1 MSISGIALELLVS
14 EDDRNK
20 SAGSIA
26 GSAASLSRLE
36 RETRPRII
44 ACCLEVNDVQVDNQ
58 LQVTPYP
65 VLLRFS
71 NPNGRSRT
79 VNGQTVSIPVL
90 QVGLV
95 KHDEYA
101 GIEFIRHFSV
111 SVLPVHIRVDGA
123 LLYQILPL
131 LVHAKIYGSGGN
143 SATTTKKRAVVLV
156 NGDSSCN
163 DVSRA
168 AHSHFL
174 LKDFNASLEV
184 PVKVLEAAQKD
195 GTTSAGPTSGPTTP
209 RMKTISR
216 RSSGQQQLIS
226 PRHQHTALAAEIQRY
241 TATKYGTLS
250 AIAVKDEQKKLYFE
264 EFHIDPIRATVS
276 FSFGDSAGAILDGH
290 SSSLSHAAALTDT
303 SSSRDSSVI
312 TVGPLR
318 LILNAIGTSLTKI
331 ANAPFQLKAIHIHNS
346 FVQPD
351 ALATRLASH
360 YQSEALRQAYV
371 ILGSVDVLGNPMIA
385 WKNLRSGFQDF
396 ISEPAHG
403 LSQRSPQAFAF
414 GVGRGSLSLVR
425 ASVYTFLDF
434 NTRILTAFSLG
445 LSEACLKLDDYTGYP
460 ATRHIFQGLVQG
472 VSGVVVAP
480 IHSFEVNGAR
490 GVLPGLVAGAFGVV
504 LKPLLGFSLATATT
518 AATLRDAVDP
528 NTKALLVRVR
538 PPRHIDLRTK
548 RLKVYSYVESLGEE
562 IVGKIR
568 GGRYRADGYL
578 GHVDLKATHQCFL
591 VTRKRILFLS
601 VKGLASAQTTKYE
614 VEWELLAEEV
624 VMVDCSRTP
633 SEQIVTIYYM
643 EDEFRAASGAG
654 HSARVANG
662 PNAVTTSRRRTPGVP
677 RGMFLQKHEVAL
689 PDTKVLFVRAMLQQQ
704 ERSLLTKM
712 NSYTKDGTPHHVSP
726 VSSLARTNSMDPSAT
741 WQPQHPYMPVEY
753 PIFRLPP
760 SLHQTRSFA
769 NLAPATP
776 HHYNQ
781 QQNHSS
787 NES

>member
-1 MSISGIALELLVS
+1 MIAR
-14 EDDRNK
+14 RN
-20 SAGSIA
+20 
-26 GSAASLSRLE
+26 
-36 RETRPRII
+36 
-44 ACCLEVNDVQVDNQ
+44 
-58 LQVTPYP
+58 
-65 VLLRFS
+65 
-71 NPNGRSRT
+71 
-79 VNGQTVSIPVL
+79 
-90 QVGLV
+90 
-95 KHDEYA
+95 
-101 GIEFIRHFSV
+101 
-111 SVLPVHIRVDGA
+111 
-123 LLYQILPL
+123 
-131 LVHAKIYGSGGN
+131 
-143 SATTTKKRAVVLV
+143 
-156 NGDSSCN
+156 
-163 DVSRA
+163 
-168 AHSHFL
+168 
-174 LKDFNASLEV
+174 
-184 PVKVLEAAQKD
+184 
-195 GTTSAGPTSGPTTP
+195 
-209 RMKTISR
+209 
-216 RSSGQQQLIS
+216 SGQQPLVS
-226 PRHQHTALAAEIQRY
+226 PRQNQHTALAAEIQRY
-241 TATKYGTLS
+241 TTVKHGAFG
-250 AIAVKDEQKKLYFE
+250 AIGANEEQKKLYFE

-276 FSFGDSAGAILDGH
+276 FSFGDSAGAIVDGH
-290 SSSLSHAAALTDT
+290 LSSLSHTAALADP
-303 SSSRDSSVI
+303 SSSREASVI

-351 ALATRLASH
+351 ALAARLASH

-414 GVGRGSLSLVR
+414 GIGRGSLSLVR

-568 GGRYRADGYL
+568 GGRYRGDGYL

-591 VTRKRILFLS
+591 VTRKRILFLN
-601 VKGLASAQTTKYE
+601 VKGTASVQTTKYE

-633 SEQIVTIYYM
+633 KEQIVTIYYM

-654 HSARVANG
+654 RNTSAANG
-662 PNAVTTSRRRTPGVP
+662 SNTVATSRRRTPGVP

-712 NSYTKDGTPHHVSP
+712 NSYTKEGSPHHLSP
-726 VSSLARTNSMDPSAT
+726 ISSLARTNSMELSTT
-741 WQPQHPYMPVEY
+741 WQPHHSYMSVEY

-769 NLAPATP
+769 NLAQMSPSHAN
-776 HHYNQ
+776 NQ
-781 QQNHSS
+781 NSA
-787 NES
+787 N